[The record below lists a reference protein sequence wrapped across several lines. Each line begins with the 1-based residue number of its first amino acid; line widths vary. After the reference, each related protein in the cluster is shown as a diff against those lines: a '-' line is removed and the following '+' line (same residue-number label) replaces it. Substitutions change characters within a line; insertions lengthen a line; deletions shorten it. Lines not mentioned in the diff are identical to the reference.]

1 MKNCILSDHAQ
12 NHSFW
17 GCDWWF
23 RKMNGR
29 HRAILEKI
37 DLDRFES
44 FEIVSGCLGHFR
56 PFLHCLGIFRSFQVL
71 EKENL
76 SLFPEK

>member
-1 MKNCILSDHAQ
+1 
-12 NHSFW
+12 
-17 GCDWWF
+17 
-23 RKMNGR
+23 MNGR

>member
-1 MKNCILSDHAQ
+1 MVSENERSASCHP
-12 NHSFW
+12 
-17 GCDWWF
+17 G
-23 RKMNGR
+23 
-29 HRAILEKI
+29 KI